1 MAKQAFFGIHRR
13 SPKLVFFA
21 SLLSRSRRREE
32 SSSPPALGEMS
43 SRYSVCRHVDP
54 CRLLLQDVDG
64 GQAIVHL
71 LTGEMC
77 MLLAVQARWVLRYD
91 VDGFGYVR
99 AGEKCKWADD
109 LLKLTL
115 CHDGAEDNEGKLY
128 VFRQVEGGVCH
139 YAARRFHIN
148 VRPHK
153 EAADVHTPD
162 RPHRSVY
169 QGALVRAERV
179 LRRVGFVAALRRDR
193 ADNAWCQ
200 SVEVGWSF
208 LEEVASVSRRRRWLE
223 FVSPP

>member
-77 MLLAVQARWVLRYD
+77 MLLAVEVRWVLRYD
-91 VDGFGYVR
+91 EDGFGYVR

-128 VFRQVEGGVCH
+128 VFRQVEGGV
-139 YAARRFHIN
+139 
-148 VRPHK
+148 P
-153 EAADVHTPD
+153 
-162 RPHRSVY
+162 
-169 QGALVRAERV
+169 
-179 LRRVGFVAALRRDR
+179 LRRSSISYQRAPTQRSCRCPYTRSAASKCIPGSSCASGEGTASCGICCGFTAR
-193 ADNAWCQ
+193 
-200 SVEVGWSF
+200 
-208 LEEVASVSRRRRWLE
+208 
-223 FVSPP
+223 